1 MVNEF
6 PQVLTIAGTDSGG
19 GAGVMADLKTMQ
31 ARHVFG
37 TAVIVAV
44 TAQNTL
50 GVQDF
55 MALPTKL
62 IDEQFASLAADL
74 KIRACKTG
82 MLADAEH
89 VQAVVANLK
98 RYDLGPV
105 IVDPVMIAKGGA
117 ALLAA
122 DAVATVRDELIPLA
136 TVVTPNLPEAEQLTG
151 LTITDEAGMVA
162 AGQALQRLGA
172 KNVIIKGGH
181 EAQPDLANDFV
192 LLADGSAFW
201 LSAPR
206 TDTVRTHGT
215 GDTLSACLTAELA
228 KGQPMAAA
236 IKTAKAYVTATI
248 AATIQVGHGHG
259 PLNHWATPSTEVT
272 SYDAKI

>member
-1 MVNEF
+1 MTNEF

-55 MALPTKL
+55 MAIPPKL
-62 IDEQFASLAADL
+62 INEQCASLAADF

-89 VQAVVANLK
+89 VHAVVTNLK
-98 RYDLGPV
+98 RYDFGPLT
-105 IVDPVMIAKGGA
+105 VDPVMIAKGGA
-117 ALLAA
+117 ALLAD
-122 DAVATVRDELIPLA
+122 DAIQTVRDELLPLA
-136 TVVTPNLPEAEQLTG
+136 TVLTPNLPEAEKLTG
-151 LTITDEAGMVA
+151 LKITDNAAMVA
-162 AGQALQRLGA
+162 AGHALQQLGA

-181 EAQPDLANDFV
+181 EADPELANDFV

-206 TDTVRTHGT
+206 VDTVRTHGT
-215 GDTLSACLTAELA
+215 GDTLSACITAELA
-228 KGQPMAAA
+228 KGQSMAAA
-236 IKTAKAYVTATI
+236 IKTAKAYVAGTI
-248 AATIQVGHGHG
+248 KATIQVGHGHG
-259 PLNHWATPSTEVT
+259 PLNHWANPSSEVT
-272 SYDAKI
+272 VHDA

>member
-1 MVNEF
+1 MNDF
-6 PQVLTIAGTDSGG
+6 PQVVTIAGTDSGG

-55 MALPTKL
+55 MALPAK
-62 IDEQFASLAADL
+62 IINEQFDSLAADF

-89 VQAVVANLK
+89 VHVVAEALK
-98 RYDLGPV
+98 RVDFGPLT
-105 IVDPVMIAKGGA
+105 VDPVMIAKGGA
-117 ALLAA
+117 ALLAD
-122 DAVATVRDELIPLA
+122 DAIETVRTELVPLA
-136 TVVTPNLPEAEQLTG
+136 TVVTPNLPEAERLTHAK
-151 LTITDEAGMVA
+151 ITDAAGMVA
-162 AGQALQRLGA
+162 AGHALRDLGA

-181 EAQPDLANDFV
+181 EADRATAADYV
-192 LLADGSAFW
+192 LLEDGTSFW

-228 KGQPMAAA
+228 KGVPMATA
-236 IKTAKAYVTATI
+236 IQTAKAYVTAAI
-248 AATIQVGHGHG
+248 KNTIQVGHGHG
-259 PLNHWATPSTEVT
+259 PLNHWVEPSDEV
-272 SYDAKI
+272 SRHDA

>member
-1 MVNEF
+1 MNDF
-6 PQVLTIAGTDSGG
+6 PQVLTVAGTDSGG

-55 MALPTKL
+55 MALPAKL
-62 IDEQFASLAADL
+62 INEQFASLAADL

-89 VQAVVANLK
+89 VHVVAEALK
-98 RYDLGPV
+98 KYDFGPLT
-105 IVDPVMIAKGGA
+105 VDPVMIAKGGA
-117 ALLAA
+117 PLLADEA
-122 DAVATVRDELIPLA
+122 IQTVRDELLPLA
-136 TVVTPNLPEAEQLTG
+136 TVVTPNLPEAERLTG
-151 LTITDEAGMVA
+151 SPIRDEAGMVVA
-162 AGQALQRLGA
+162 AESLQKLGA

-181 EAQPDLANDFV
+181 ATDSQMATDFV
-192 LLADGSAFW
+192 CLADGSSFW

-228 KGQPMAAA
+228 KGVPMAVA
-236 IKTAKAYVTATI
+236 IQTAKAYVTAAI
-248 AATIQVGHGHG
+248 AEPIQVGHGHG
-259 PLNHWATPSTEVT
+259 PLNHWATASTEVRR
-272 SYDAKI
+272 DDN

>member
-1 MVNEF
+1 MANEF
-6 PQVLTIAGTDSGG
+6 PQVVTIAGTDSGG
-19 GAGVMADLKTMQ
+19 GAGVMADLKTLQ

-37 TAVIVAV
+37 QAVIVAV

-74 KIRACKTG
+74 KPRACKTG

-89 VQAVVANLK
+89 VHAVVENLK
-98 RYDLGPV
+98 KVDFGPL

-122 DAVATVRDELIPLA
+122 DAIQTVREELVPLA
-136 TVVTPNLPEAEQLTG
+136 TLVTPNLPEAVALTDRPIES
-151 LTITDEAGMVA
+151 TADMIEAA
-162 AGQALQRLGA
+162 KLIQQLGA
-172 KNVIIKGGH
+172 KNVMIKGGH
-181 EAQPDLANDFV
+181 GDNPELASDFV
-192 LLADGSAFW
+192 LLADGSHFW

-206 TDTVRTHGT
+206 IATKRTHGT
-215 GDTLSACLTAELA
+215 GDTLSACIAAELA
-228 KGQPMAAA
+228 KGADLSISIETGKAFVAAA
-236 IKTAKAYVTATI
+236 IK
-248 AATIQVGHGHG
+248 ATIQVGHGHG
-259 PLNHWATPSTEVT
+259 PLNHWVTPSTEV
-272 SYDAKI
+272 SRDDH

>member
-6 PQVLTIAGTDSGG
+6 PQVVTIAGTDSGG

-37 TAVIVAV
+37 TAVVVAV

-55 MALPTKL
+55 MAMPTKL
-62 IDEQFASLAADL
+62 VDEQFASLAADF
-74 KIRACKTG
+74 KIKACKTG
-82 MLADAEH
+82 MLADAGH
-89 VQAVVANLK
+89 VHNVVENLK
-98 RYDLGPV
+98 RVDFGPLT
-105 IVDPVMIAKGGA
+105 VDPVMIAKGGA
-117 ALLAA
+117 ALLAPA
-122 DAVATVRDELIPLA
+122 AIATVRDELVPLA
-136 TVVTPNLPEAEQLTG
+136 TVVTPNLPEAEALTG
-151 LTITDEAGMVA
+151 LKITDTKGMIA
-162 AGQALQRLGA
+162 AGHALQALGA

-181 EAQPDLANDFV
+181 GANPQTASDFV
-192 LLADGSAFW
+192 LLADGQSFW

-206 TDTVRTHGT
+206 TNTIRTHGT

-228 KGQPMAAA
+228 KGVPMATA
-236 IKTAKAYVTATI
+236 IQTAKGFVAAAI

-259 PLNHWATPSTEVT
+259 PLNHWVQPSQAVT
-272 SYDAKI
+272 KYVN

>member
-1 MVNEF
+1 MNEF
-6 PQVLTIAGTDSGG
+6 PQVATIAGTDSGG

-37 TAVIVAV
+37 TAVVVAV

-55 MALPTKL
+55 MAMPIKL
-62 IDEQFASLAADL
+62 INEQFASLASDL

-89 VQAVVANLK
+89 VHAVVENLK
-98 RYDLGPV
+98 QVDFGPLT
-105 IVDPVMIAKGGA
+105 VDPVMIAKGGA
-117 ALLAA
+117 ALLAD
-122 DAVATVRDELIPLA
+122 DAIQTVRDELVPIA
-136 TVVTPNLPEAEQLTG
+136 TVLTPNLPEAEKLTG
-151 LTITDEAGMVA
+151 QPIGDNQAMVRAGH
-162 AGQALQRLGA
+162 ALQDLGA

-181 EAQPDLANDFV
+181 EADPQLANDFV

-206 TDTVRTHGT
+206 IETVRTHGT
-215 GDTLSACLTAELA
+215 GDTLSACITAELA
-228 KGQPMAAA
+228 KGAPMAAA
-236 IKTAKAYVTATI
+236 IQTAKAYVAGTI
-248 AATIQVGHGHG
+248 QDSIQVGHGHG
-259 PLNHWATPSTEVT
+259 PLNHWATLSHEVT
-272 SYDAKI
+272 VHDA

>member
-1 MVNEF
+1 MNEF

-37 TAVIVAV
+37 TAVVVAV

-55 MALPTKL
+55 MAMPTKL
-62 IDEQFASLAADL
+62 IDEQCASLADDFNIL
-74 KIRACKTG
+74 ACKTG

-89 VQAVVANLK
+89 VHAVVENLR
-98 RYDLGPV
+98 RYDFGPLT
-105 IVDPVMIAKGGA
+105 VDPVMIAKGGA
-117 ALLAA
+117 PLLAE
-122 DAVATVRDELIPLA
+122 DAIQTVRDELLPLA
-136 TVVTPNLPEAEQLTG
+136 TVVTPNLPEAEKLTG
-151 LTITDEAGMVA
+151 LTIADNAAMVQAGH
-162 AGQALQRLGA
+162 ALQKLGA

-181 EAQPDLANDFV
+181 EADPRMANDFV
-192 LLADGSAFW
+192 LLADGTAFW

-206 TDTVRTHGT
+206 VATIRTHGT

-228 KGQPMAAA
+228 KGQSMAQA
-236 IKTAKAYVTATI
+236 IKTAKAYVAGTI
-248 AATIQVGHGHG
+248 QDTIQVGHGHG
-259 PLNHWATPSTEVT
+259 PLNHWATPSNEVT
-272 SYDAKI
+272 VHDA